1 MSKLALKEIQNRLD
15 ILNEKWCI
23 FDYGITDMDP
33 ELLSALEFAVDALDS
48 VKHIAEK
55 MPVFN
60 NDAMS
65 STDFQ
70 NEVRDIIYDLTC
82 TGPDYEE

>member
-1 MSKLALKEIQNRLD
+1 MSKLTLKEIQNRLD
-15 ILNEKWCI
+15 ILDERWHT
-23 FDYGITDMDP
+23 FDYEIKDP
-33 ELLSALEFAVDALDS
+33 ELLSALEFAVDALDAI
-48 VKHIAEK
+48 KHIAEK
-55 MPVFN
+55 IPVFSN
-60 NDAMS
+60 NAMP

>member
-1 MSKLALKEIQNRLD
+1 MSKLALKEIQNRLE
-15 ILNEKWCI
+15 ILDQRRHMI
-23 FDYGITDMDP
+23 LIRDP

-55 MPVFN
+55 MPVFS
-60 NDAMS
+60 NDATP